1 MQHLIDL
8 LHQQECSLVV
18 KAKTGE
24 VTTYNKKGVRDLVWL
39 LDNGRSSESRQA
51 RLDSRVVKDEDKVNE
66 PERLRG
72 AMVADKVVGKA
83 AAGLMVQGG
92 VGEVYADVMS
102 RLALPLFDVANI
114 PYTFGELVDR
124 IVIPEGDDRCPL
136 EKIVSE
142 ATTALEVETMLR
154 QHFAEMQAL
163 RSKTTKE

>member
-1 MQHLIDL
+1 MNALKDI
-8 LHQQECSLVV
+8 LHSQNCSLVV
-18 KAKTGE
+18 RSQNGE
-24 VTTYNKKGVRDLVWL
+24 VTAYNKKGVRDLVWL
-39 LDNGRSSESRQA
+39 LD
-51 RLDSRVVKDEDKVNE
+51 NE

-102 RLALPLFDVANI
+102 RLALPLFDQANI
-114 PYTFGELVDR
+114 PYTFGELVER

-142 ATTALEVETMLR
+142 ATTAQEVETMLR
-154 QHFAEMQAL
+154 QHFAEMQIL
-163 RSKTTKE
+163 RAKTSKE

>member
-1 MQHLIDL
+1 MRRLIEIL
-8 LHQQECSLVV
+8 RREACSLVV
-18 KAKTGE
+18 ETATGD
-24 VTTYNKKGVRDLVWL
+24 VTTYNKPGVRDLVWL
-39 LDNGRSSESRQA
+39 LD
-51 RLDSRVVKDEDKVNE
+51 NE

-102 RLALPLFDVANI
+102 RLALPLLNEAGI
-114 PYTFGELVDR
+114 PYSYGELVER

-142 ATTALEVETMLR
+142 ATTAQEVETMLR
-154 QHFAEMQAL
+154 QHFAEMQIL
-163 RSKTTKE
+163 RAKTSKE

>member
-1 MQHLIDL
+1 MNALKDI
-8 LHQQECSLVV
+8 LHSQNCSLVV
-18 KAKTGE
+18 RSQDGE
-24 VTTYNKKGVRDLVWL
+24 VKAYNKKGVRDLVWL
-39 LDNGRSSESRQA
+39 LD
-51 RLDSRVVKDEDKVNE
+51 NE

-102 RLALPLFDVANI
+102 RLALPLFDQANI
-114 PYTFGELVDR
+114 PYTFGELVER

-142 ATTALEVETMLR
+142 ATTAQEVETMLR
-154 QHFAEMQAL
+154 QHFAEMQIL
-163 RSKTTKE
+163 RAKTSKE